1 MLAIEARGLC
11 KAYRGRNV
19 VDGLDMHVTRG
30 DIYGF
35 VGRNGAGKSTTMK
48 MICGMIRPTAGEVL
62 LFDRPSIDA
71 SGEAPESS
79 TSTGA
84 VRIGAL
90 VENPGLY
97 PNMTALENMRCKAM
111 ALGLVDS
118 VAEIEQLLCIV
129 GLDAAG
135 KKPTKRYSLG
145 MKQRLGLALAML
157 GSPDVLLL
165 DEPMNGLDPEGVREM
180 RNLII
185 RLNEQRG
192 ITVVISSHVL
202 DQLGRMAT
210 RYGVINAG
218 RRRDPGLRRLPRRAH
233 GRPRTHH
240 RAVVRSASAH
250 RLHGHAGRRAASA
263 KRPGR
268 RDARP
273 RKRGHVPRCAGHA
286 GVRAASAHAR
296 SGRLLPRAH
305 GRGWD
310 QCLSISV
317 WICTGWSKARCCG

>member
-1 MLAIEARGLC
+1 MLAIETRGLS

-19 VDGLDMHVTRG
+19 VDGLDMHVARG

-48 MICGMIRPTAGEVL
+48 MICGMIRPTAGEVR
-62 LFDRPSIDA
+62 LFDRFAAGSSGSA
-71 SGEAPESS
+71 SQKAPRSE
-79 TSTGA
+79 A
-84 VRIGAL
+84 VRIGTL

-129 GLDAAG
+129 GLTAAG
-135 KKPTKRYSLG
+135 KKPAKSYSLG

-192 ITVVISSHVL
+192 ITVVVSSHVL

-210 RYGVINAG
+210 RYGVINEG
-218 RRRDPGLRRLPRRAH
+218 RMVGEMTADEVTQACGDYL
-233 GRPRTHH
+233 
-240 RAVVRSASAH
+240 VVRTAEPERTLALLAEAYPDIACTVLPDGTL
-250 RLHGHAGRRAASA
+250 RLRGVSEERAALDA
-263 KRPGR
+263 TVFGTFLAANNIPVYELRVHE
-268 RDARP
+268 RDLEDYFLELMGGDAA
-273 RKRGHVPRCAGHA
+273 HV
-286 GVRAASAHAR
+286 
-296 SGRLLPRAH
+296 
-305 GRGWD
+305 
-310 QCLSISV
+310 
-317 WICTGWSKARCCG
+317 

>member
-1 MLAIEARGLC
+1 MLAIETRGLS

-19 VDGLDMHVTRG
+19 VDGLDMHVARG

-48 MICGMIRPTAGEVL
+48 MICGMIRPTAGEVR
-62 LFDRPSIDA
+62 LFDRFAAGSSGSA
-71 SGEAPESS
+71 SQKAPRSE
-79 TSTGA
+79 A
-84 VRIGAL
+84 VRIGTL

-129 GLDAAG
+129 GLTAAG
-135 KKPTKRYSLG
+135 KKPAKSYSLG

-185 RLNEQRG
+185 CLNEQRG
-192 ITVVISSHVL
+192 ITVVVSSHVL
-202 DQLGRMAT
+202 DQLERMVT
-210 RYGVINAG
+210 RYGVISEG
-218 RRRDPGLRRLPRRAH
+218 RMVREMTAEEVAKACDDYL
-233 GRPRTHH
+233 
-240 RAVVRSASAH
+240 VVRTAEPERTLALLAELRPSIVCTALPDGSLRLQDASGDQGA
-250 RLHGHAGRRAASA
+250 LDAADVGALLAGQGIAVSEL
-263 KRPGR
+263 G
-268 RDARP
+268 
-273 RKRGHVPRCAGHA
+273 
-286 GVRAASAHAR
+286 SHAR
-296 SGRLLPRAH
+296 DLEDFFLKLMGGGSHA
-305 GRGWD
+305 
-310 QCLSISV
+310 
-317 WICTGWSKARCCG
+317 

>member
-1 MLAIEARGLC
+1 MLAIETRGLS

-19 VDGLDMHVTRG
+19 VDGLDMHVARG

-48 MICGMIRPTAGEVL
+48 MICGMIRPTAGEVR
-62 LFDRPSIDA
+62 LFDRFAAGSSGSA
-71 SGEAPESS
+71 SQKAPRSE
-79 TSTGA
+79 A
-84 VRIGAL
+84 VRIGTL

-129 GLDAAG
+129 GLTAAG
-135 KKPTKRYSLG
+135 KKPAKSYSLG

-192 ITVVISSHVL
+192 ITVVVSSHVL

-210 RYGVINAG
+210 RYGVINEG
-218 RRRDPGLRRLPRRAH
+218 RMVGEMTADEVTQACGASSARRCRTARCACKTPRAIRARSMQPAWERCSPRRASPCTSC
-233 GRPRTHH
+233 GPM
-240 RAVVRSASAH
+240 RA
-250 RLHGHAGRRAASA
+250 
-263 KRPGR
+263 
-268 RDARP
+268 
-273 RKRGHVPRCAGHA
+273 
-286 GVRAASAHAR
+286 
-296 SGRLLPRAH
+296 
-305 GRGWD
+305 
-310 QCLSISV
+310 ISK
-317 WICTGWSKARCCG
+317 TSSSS

>member
-1 MLAIEARGLC
+1 MLAIETRGLS

-19 VDGLDMHVTRG
+19 VDGLDMHVARG

-48 MICGMIRPTAGEVL
+48 MICGMIRPTAGEVR
-62 LFDRPSIDA
+62 LFDRFAAGSSGSA
-71 SGEAPESS
+71 SQKAPRSE
-79 TSTGA
+79 A
-84 VRIGAL
+84 VRIGTL

-129 GLDAAG
+129 GLTAAG
-135 KKPTKRYSLG
+135 KKPAKSYSLG
-145 MKQRLGLALAML
+145 MKQSLGLALAML

-192 ITVVISSHVL
+192 ITVVVSSHVL

-210 RYGVINAG
+210 RYGVINEG
-218 RRRDPGLRRLPRRAH
+218 RMVGEMTADEVTQACGDYL
-233 GRPRTHH
+233 
-240 RAVVRSASAH
+240 VVRTAEPERTVALLAETRPSIVCTALPDGSLRLQDASGDQGA
-250 RLHGHAGRRAASA
+250 L
-263 KRPGR
+263 
-268 RDARP
+268 DA
-273 RKRGHVPRCAGHA
+273 A
-286 GVRAASAHAR
+286 GVGTLLAAQGIAVYELRAHAR
-296 SGRLLPRAH
+296 DLEDFFLELMGGSHA
-305 GRGWD
+305 
-310 QCLSISV
+310 
-317 WICTGWSKARCCG
+317 

>member
-145 MKQRLGLALAML
+145 MKQRLGLAMALM
-157 GSPDVLLL
+157 GEPEVLVL
-165 DEPMNGLDPEGVREM
+165 DEPTSGLDPSGIVEM
-180 RNLII
+180 RDLLQ
-185 RLNEQRG
+185 RLNRERG
-192 ITVVISSHVL
+192 VTVVLSSHHLAELEQVATEYAFLRRGRLMEQVSAEVLRARCADCIDIAVSDPARYVVLLEQELHHARYQVLPDGAVRVL
-202 DQLGRMAT
+202 DPQLDIEA
-210 RYGVINAG
+210 YS
-218 RRRDPGLRRLPRRAH
+218 GL
-233 GRPRTHH
+233 
-240 RAVVRSASAH
+240 ASAH
-250 RLHGHAGRRAASA
+250 GLGIVKLERRRMSLEQYYFDLKEKGAA
-263 KRPGR
+263 
-268 RDARP
+268 
-273 RKRGHVPRCAGHA
+273 
-286 GVRAASAHAR
+286 
-296 SGRLLPRAH
+296 
-305 GRGWD
+305 
-310 QCLSISV
+310 
-317 WICTGWSKARCCG
+317 

>member
-1 MLAIEARGLC
+1 MLAIETRGLS

-19 VDGLDMHVTRG
+19 VDGLDMHVARG

-48 MICGMIRPTAGEVL
+48 MICGMIRPTAGEVR
-62 LFDRPSIDA
+62 LFDRFAAGSSGSA
-71 SGEAPESS
+71 SQKAPRSE
-79 TSTGA
+79 A
-84 VRIGAL
+84 VRIGTL

-129 GLDAAG
+129 GLTAAG
-135 KKPTKRYSLG
+135 KKPAKSYSLG

-185 RLNEQRG
+185 R
-192 ITVVISSHVL
+192 
-202 DQLGRMAT
+202 
-210 RYGVINAG
+210 
-218 RRRDPGLRRLPRRAH
+218 
-233 GRPRTHH
+233 
-240 RAVVRSASAH
+240 
-250 RLHGHAGRRAASA
+250 
-263 KRPGR
+263 
-268 RDARP
+268 
-273 RKRGHVPRCAGHA
+273 
-286 GVRAASAHAR
+286 
-296 SGRLLPRAH
+296 
-305 GRGWD
+305 
-310 QCLSISV
+310 
-317 WICTGWSKARCCG
+317 

>member
-1 MLAIEARGLC
+1 MLAIETRGLS

-19 VDGLDMHVTRG
+19 VDGLDMHVARG

-48 MICGMIRPTAGEVL
+48 MICGMIRPTAGEVR
-62 LFDRPSIDA
+62 LFDRFAAGSSGSA
-71 SGEAPESS
+71 SQKAPRSE
-79 TSTGA
+79 A
-84 VRIGAL
+84 VRIGTL

-129 GLDAAG
+129 GLTAAG
-135 KKPTKRYSLG
+135 KKPAKSYSLG

-192 ITVVISSHVL
+192 ITVVVSSHVL

-210 RYGVINAG
+210 RYGVINEGRMVGEMTADEVTQACGDYLVVRTAEPERTVALLAETRPSIVCTALPDGSLRLQDASGDQGALDAAG
-218 RRRDPGLRRLPRRAH
+218 VGTLLAAQ
-233 GRPRTHH
+233 GIAVYELRTHA
-240 RAVVRSASAH
+240 RDLEDFFLERRGGS
-250 RLHGHAGRRAASA
+250 HA
-263 KRPGR
+263 
-268 RDARP
+268 
-273 RKRGHVPRCAGHA
+273 
-286 GVRAASAHAR
+286 
-296 SGRLLPRAH
+296 
-305 GRGWD
+305 
-310 QCLSISV
+310 
-317 WICTGWSKARCCG
+317 

>member
-1 MLAIEARGLC
+1 MLAIETRGLS

-19 VDGLDMHVTRG
+19 VDGLDMHVARG

-48 MICGMIRPTAGEVL
+48 MICGMIRPTAGEVR
-62 LFDRPSIDA
+62 LFDRFAAGSSGSA
-71 SGEAPESS
+71 SQKAPRSE
-79 TSTGA
+79 A
-84 VRIGAL
+84 VRIGTL

-129 GLDAAG
+129 GLTAAG
-135 KKPTKRYSLG
+135 KKPAKSYSLG

-192 ITVVISSHVL
+192 ITVVVSSHVL

-210 RYGVINAG
+210 RYGVINEG
-218 RRRDPGLRRLPRRAH
+218 RMVGEMTADEVTQACGDYL
-233 GRPRTHH
+233 
-240 RAVVRSASAH
+240 VVRTAEPERTVALLAETRPSIVCTALPDGSLRLQDASGDQGA
-250 RLHGHAGRRAASA
+250 L
-263 KRPGR
+263 
-268 RDARP
+268 DA
-273 RKRGHVPRCAGHA
+273 A
-286 GVRAASAHAR
+286 GVGTLLAAQGIAVYELRAHAR
-296 SGRLLPRAH
+296 DLEEFFLELMGGSDA
-305 GRGWD
+305 
-310 QCLSISV
+310 
-317 WICTGWSKARCCG
+317 

>member
-1 MLAIEARGLC
+1 MLAIETRGLS

-19 VDGLDMHVTRG
+19 VDGLDMHVARG

-48 MICGMIRPTAGEVL
+48 MICGMIRPTAGEVR
-62 LFDRPSIDA
+62 LFDRFAAGSSGSA
-71 SGEAPESS
+71 SQKAPRSE
-79 TSTGA
+79 A
-84 VRIGAL
+84 VRIGTL
-90 VENPGLY
+90 VKNPGLY

-129 GLDAAG
+129 GLTAAG
-135 KKPTKRYSLG
+135 KKPAKSYSLG

-192 ITVVISSHVL
+192 ITVVVSSHVL

-210 RYGVINAG
+210 RYGVINEG
-218 RRRDPGLRRLPRRAH
+218 RMVGEMTADEVTQACGDYL
-233 GRPRTHH
+233 
-240 RAVVRSASAH
+240 VVRTAEPERTVALLAETRPSIVCTALPDGSLRLQDASGDQGA
-250 RLHGHAGRRAASA
+250 L
-263 KRPGR
+263 
-268 RDARP
+268 DA
-273 RKRGHVPRCAGHA
+273 A
-286 GVRAASAHAR
+286 GVGTLLAAQGIAVYELRAHAR
-296 SGRLLPRAH
+296 DLEDFFLELMGGSHA
-305 GRGWD
+305 
-310 QCLSISV
+310 
-317 WICTGWSKARCCG
+317 

>member
-192 ITVVISSHVL
+192 IAVVISSHVL

-218 RRRDPGLRRLPRRAH
+218 RMVCEMTADDVTQACGDYLVVRTADPERTIALLSEAHPRIACTAMPDGALRLQSAPDDETLDPASVGTFLAAQGMPVYELRAH
-233 GRPRTHH
+233 T
-240 RAVVRSASAH
+240 
-250 RLHGHAGRRAASA
+250 
-263 KRPGR
+263 
-268 RDARP
+268 RDLEDFFLELMGEGGINA
-273 RKRGHVPRCAGHA
+273 
-286 GVRAASAHAR
+286 
-296 SGRLLPRAH
+296 
-305 GRGWD
+305 
-310 QCLSISV
+310 
-317 WICTGWSKARCCG
+317 

>member
-1 MLAIEARGLC
+1 MLAIETRGLS

-19 VDGLDMHVTRG
+19 VDGLDMHVARG

-48 MICGMIRPTAGEVL
+48 MICGMIRPTAGEVR
-62 LFDRPSIDA
+62 LFDRFAAGSSGSA
-71 SGEAPESS
+71 SQKAPRSE
-79 TSTGA
+79 A
-84 VRIGAL
+84 VRIGTL

-129 GLDAAG
+129 GLTAAG
-135 KKPTKRYSLG
+135 KKPAKSYSLG

-192 ITVVISSHVL
+192 ITVVVSSHVL

-210 RYGVINAG
+210 RYGVINEG
-218 RRRDPGLRRLPRRAH
+218 RMVGEMTADEVTQACGDYL
-233 GRPRTHH
+233 
-240 RAVVRSASAH
+240 VVRTAEPERTVALLAETRPSIVCTALPDGSLRLQDASGDQGA
-250 RLHGHAGRRAASA
+250 LDAADVGALLAGQGIAVSEL
-263 KRPGR
+263 G
-268 RDARP
+268 
-273 RKRGHVPRCAGHA
+273 
-286 GVRAASAHAR
+286 SHAR
-296 SGRLLPRAH
+296 DLEDFFLKLMGGGSHA
-305 GRGWD
+305 
-310 QCLSISV
+310 
-317 WICTGWSKARCCG
+317 